1 MVASLGGRKF
11 NGEGN
16 MNKCYAVLSA
26 VLAPL
31 LSACAGATPQQSVE
45 TVDLKSK
52 EPVCVRECS
61 TTYSA
66 CIQRA
71 GITDNRLVAND
82 ILRACGGALKICADT
97 CPPIK

>member
-1 MVASLGGRKF
+1 MSERNV
-11 NGEGN
+11 
-16 MNKCYAVLSA
+16 VLIGL
-26 VLAPL
+26 VVL

-45 TVDLKSK
+45 TVDLSKK
-52 EPVCVRECS
+52 EPACVRECS

-71 GITDNRLVAND
+71 GFTTNRLVAND

-97 CPPIK
+97 CPSIK

>member
-1 MVASLGGRKF
+1 
-11 NGEGN
+11 
-16 MNKCYAVLSA
+16 MNERNVILIG
-26 VLAPL
+26 VLALL

-45 TVDLKSK
+45 TVDLSKK
-52 EPVCVRECS
+52 EPACVRECS

-71 GITDNRLVAND
+71 GFTDNRLVAND

-97 CPPIK
+97 CPLIK